1 MYERKIGLFLI
12 MLLSIVSLNVFAQQ
26 EGNAM
31 LQRELQIEIGESNNL
46 IRPIL
51 SSIFSPS
58 EYTLFLDHSPTV
70 ALSYH
75 NSIGSR
81 WMYGVSLAYNRRV
94 ERMFHDKGTYF
105 KQYSIQD
112 IRSYAIVPS
121 VKYLYKNTE
130 TLQMYSGLQAGMCIA
145 DIPYTVYEEG
155 KERESSSTI
164 GFFGQ
169 LTLFGITYGRGFY
182 VGAEAGI
189 GFKGVLNFVS
199 GYRF

>member
-12 MLLSIVSLNVFAQQ
+12 MVLSIVSLNVFAQQ

-31 LQRELQIEIGESNNL
+31 LQRELQIEMGESNNL
-46 IRPIL
+46 IRPVL
-51 SSIFSPS
+51 SSMFSSS
-58 EYTLFLDHSPTV
+58 EYRLEGAYSPTV

-94 ERMFHDKGTYF
+94 ERMLHDEGAYL

-130 TLQMYSGLQAGMCIA
+130 TLQMYSGLQAGMCI
-145 DIPYTVYEEG
+145 
-155 KERESSSTI
+155 ST
-164 GFFGQ
+164 
-169 LTLFGITYGRGFY
+169 LSPD
-182 VGAEAGI
+182 
-189 GFKGVLNFVS
+189 FVN
-199 GYRF
+199 

>member
-1 MYERKIGLFLI
+1 MKKILVVVTFF
-12 MLLSIVSLNVFAQQ
+12 MLSLVTFAQQ
-26 EGNAM
+26 ETNIL
-31 LQRELQIEIGESNNL
+31 LQRELQIEMGESNNL
-46 IRPIL
+46 ISPIL

-58 EYTLFLDHSPTV
+58 EYRLEGAYSPTV

-94 ERMFHDKGTYF
+94 ERMLHDEGAYL

-145 DIPYTVYEEG
+145 DIPYTVYGAG
-155 KERESSSTI
+155 KERESLSTI

>member
-1 MYERKIGLFLI
+1 MKKILVVVTFF
-12 MLLSIVSLNVFAQQ
+12 MLSLVTFAQQ
-26 EGNAM
+26 ETNIL
-31 LQRELQIEIGESNNL
+31 LQRELQIEMGESNNL
-46 IRPIL
+46 ISPIL

-58 EYTLFLDHSPTV
+58 EYRLEGAYSPTV

-94 ERMFHDKGTYF
+94 ERMLHDEGAYL

-145 DIPYTVYEEG
+145 YIPYTVYGAG
-155 KERESSSTI
+155 KERESLSTI

>member
-1 MYERKIGLFLI
+1 
-12 MLLSIVSLNVFAQQ
+12 
-26 EGNAM
+26 
-31 LQRELQIEIGESNNL
+31 
-46 IRPIL
+46 
-51 SSIFSPS
+51 
-58 EYTLFLDHSPTV
+58 
-70 ALSYH
+70 
-75 NSIGSR
+75 
-81 WMYGVSLAYNRRV
+81 MYGVSFAYNRRV
-94 ERMFHDKGTYF
+94 ERMLHDEGAYL
-105 KQYSIQD
+105 KQYSMQD

-130 TLQMYSGLQAGMCIA
+130 TLQMYSGLQAGMCIS
-145 DIPYTVYEEG
+145 DIPYTVYGAG

>member
-1 MYERKIGLFLI
+1 
-12 MLLSIVSLNVFAQQ
+12 
-26 EGNAM
+26 
-31 LQRELQIEIGESNNL
+31 
-46 IRPIL
+46 
-51 SSIFSPS
+51 
-58 EYTLFLDHSPTV
+58 
-70 ALSYH
+70 
-75 NSIGSR
+75 
-81 WMYGVSLAYNRRV
+81 MYGVSLAYNRRV
-94 ERMFHDKGTYF
+94 ERMLHDEGAYL

-130 TLQMYSGLQAGMCIA
+130 TLQMYSGLQAGMCIS
-145 DIPYTVYEEG
+145 DIPYTVYGAG

>member
-1 MYERKIGLFLI
+1 MKKILVVVTFF
-12 MLLSIVSLNVFAQQ
+12 MLSLVTFAQQ
-26 EGNAM
+26 ETNIL

-46 IRPIL
+46 LRPIL

-58 EYTLFLDHSPTV
+58 EYRLEGAYSPTV
-70 ALSYH
+70 ALSYN

-94 ERMFHDKGTYF
+94 ERMLHDEGAYL

-145 DIPYTVYEEG
+145 DIPYTVYGAG

>member
-1 MYERKIGLFLI
+1 
-12 MLLSIVSLNVFAQQ
+12 
-26 EGNAM
+26 
-31 LQRELQIEIGESNNL
+31 
-46 IRPIL
+46 
-51 SSIFSPS
+51 
-58 EYTLFLDHSPTV
+58 
-70 ALSYH
+70 
-75 NSIGSR
+75 
-81 WMYGVSLAYNRRV
+81 MYGVSLAYNRRV
-94 ERMFHDKGTYF
+94 ERMLHDEGAYL

-145 DIPYTVYEEG
+145 DIPYTVYGAG
-155 KERESSSTI
+155 KERESLSTI

>member
-1 MYERKIGLFLI
+1 MKKILVVVIFF
-12 MLLSIVSLNVFAQQ
+12 MLSLVTFAQQ
-26 EGNAM
+26 ETNIL

-58 EYTLFLDHSPTV
+58 EYRLEGAYSPTV
-70 ALSYH
+70 SLSYH
-75 NSIGSR
+75 NSIGSK

-94 ERMFHDKGTYF
+94 ERMLHDEGAYL

-130 TLQMYSGLQAGMCIA
+130 TLQMYSGLQAGMCIS
-145 DIPYTVYEEG
+145 DIPYTVYGAG

>member
-1 MYERKIGLFLI
+1 MKKILVVVIFF
-12 MLLSIVSLNVFAQQ
+12 MLSLVTFAQQ
-26 EGNAM
+26 ETNIL

-58 EYTLFLDHSPTV
+58 EYRLEGAYSPTV

-81 WMYGVSLAYNRRV
+81 WMYGVSFAYNRRV
-94 ERMFHDKGTYF
+94 ERMLHDEGAYL
-105 KQYSIQD
+105 KQYSMQD

-130 TLQMYSGLQAGMCIA
+130 TLQMYSGLQAGMCIS
-145 DIPYTVYEEG
+145 DIPYTVYGAG

>member
-1 MYERKIGLFLI
+1 MYERKIGLFMI

-26 EGNAM
+26 EGNAV
-31 LQRELQIEIGESNNL
+31 LQRELQVEMGESNNL

-58 EYTLFLDHSPTV
+58 EYRLEGAYSPTV

-94 ERMFHDKGTYF
+94 ERMLHDEGAYL

-145 DIPYTVYEEG
+145 DIPYTVYGVG

>member
-1 MYERKIGLFLI
+1 MKKILVVVTFF
-12 MLLSIVSLNVFAQQ
+12 MLSLVTFAQQ
-26 EGNAM
+26 ETNIL

-58 EYTLFLDHSPTV
+58 EYRLEGAYSPTV

-94 ERMFHDKGTYF
+94 ERMLHDEGAYL

-145 DIPYTVYEEG
+145 DIPYTVYGAG